1 MNMYN
6 EILAE
11 MDKNIELESV
21 TEIYD
26 AKLAEKDAVIAKKDE
41 ALTERD
47 EEIAR
52 LKAAIALQGNQNNSI
67 LMVAMISHNF
77 FNYKAY

>member
-26 AKLAEKDAVIAKKDE
+26 AKLAEKDEALAERDE
-41 ALTERD
+41 ALAERD

-52 LKAAIALQGNQNNSI
+52 LKAAIALQGN
-67 LMVAMISHNF
+67 
-77 FNYKAY
+77 

>member
-1 MNMYN
+1 MYN

-26 AKLAEKDAVIAKKDE
+26 AKLAEKDAE
-41 ALTERD
+41 NERLRA
-47 EEIAR
+47 EIAR
-52 LKAAIALQGNQNNSI
+52 LKAQVSDL
-67 LMVAMISHNF
+67 
-77 FNYKAY
+77 K

>member
-52 LKAAIALQGNQNNSI
+52 LKAAIALQGN
-67 LMVAMISHNF
+67 
-77 FNYKAY
+77 